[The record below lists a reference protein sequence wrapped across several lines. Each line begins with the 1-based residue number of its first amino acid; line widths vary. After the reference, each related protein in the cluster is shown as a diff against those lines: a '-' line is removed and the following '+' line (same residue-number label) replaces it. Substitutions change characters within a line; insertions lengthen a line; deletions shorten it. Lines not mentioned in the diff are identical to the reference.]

1 MKLFRNKDFRRALV
15 WHIAVGATLTV
26 AGALVSPVCGAML
39 FAAAVLFTVLHAVF
53 TARRYRNLAALCD
66 EIDRILHTQ
75 QPLLTMRQDEGELS
89 VLISEIQKM
98 TLRLKEQ
105 TDRLQQEKQHLKT
118 AIEDIFHQLR
128 TPLTA
133 MELSVSLLREETLPD
148 ERRIQLARE
157 LHAQLSRTA
166 SLIETLLKLS
176 KIDAGAVQFRSDE
189 TSVRDVVER
198 AAQPFGIAMEL
209 RGQNLQLSIGDEHF
223 CGDLLWTTEAVGNLI
238 KNCVEHT
245 PDGGE
250 ITVTAKETALFTQI
264 EMSMRNNS
272 LFLRNSFVTSGKWDI
287 PLIQGQHFQLSN
299 PQALACSQTRSNESN
314 ELKRFGVHFFVDD
327 YRFCNIFNH
336 PERSFPKYAQYA
348 FLFSPDYSL
357 YADMPLW
364 MQMENVAKNRWCGAY
379 WQSKGKIVIPTV
391 SWSDASSYSF
401 CFDGIERNASVAIG
415 MIGCKH
421 ARLPFL
427 RGYATMLDRLS
438 PQYIYVVGTPF
449 PEMEGNIIPVFYPK
463 TRKGAA

>member
-15 WHIAVGATLTV
+15 WHIAAGATLTA
-26 AGALVSPVCGAML
+26 AGALVSPVCAAML
-39 FAAAVLFTVLHAVF
+39 FAASVLFTVLHAVF
-53 TARRYRNLAALCD
+53 TARRYRNIAALCD
-66 EIDRILHTQ
+66 EIDRILHAQ

-89 VLISEIQKM
+89 VLINEIQKM

-105 TDRLQQEKQHLKT
+105 TDRLQQEKQHLKI

-133 MELSVSLLREETLPD
+133 MEISVSLLREETLSD

-157 LHAQLSRTA
+157 LHTQLSRTA

-198 AAQPFGIAMEL
+198 AAEPFGIAMEL
-209 RGQNLQLSIGDEHF
+209 RGQKLQLSIGDEHF

-264 EMSMRNNS
+264 EIADIGEG
-272 LFLRNSFVTSGKWDI
+272 FAPEDI
-287 PLIQGQHFQLSN
+287 PYLFD
-299 PQALACSQTRSNESN
+299 
-314 ELKRFGVHFFVDD
+314 RF
-327 YRFCNIFNH
+327 Y
-336 PERSFPKYAQYA
+336 
-348 FLFSPDYSL
+348 
-357 YADMPLW
+357 
-364 MQMENVAKNRWCGAY
+364 
-379 WQSKGKIVIPTV
+379 KGKNATPQSIGIGLSLSQAIVTAQNGTIRAANRPDGGAVFTIKFYKTV
-391 SWSDASSYSF
+391 
-401 CFDGIERNASVAIG
+401 V
-415 MIGCKH
+415 
-421 ARLPFL
+421 
-427 RGYATMLDRLS
+427 
-438 PQYIYVVGTPF
+438 
-449 PEMEGNIIPVFYPK
+449 
-463 TRKGAA
+463 